1 MSAAEVTTFSNAM
14 SPDCQAVDTVASV
27 LEAIKT
33 GEFQAEIDNLRRIL
47 RRDGGRGHRNN
58 DSSTVIFA
66 GEKSPASAEA
76 PVPTRT
82 EVLLEEIRDA
92 LEK

>member
-14 SPDCQAVDTVASV
+14 SPDCPAVDTVASV

-47 RRDGGRGHRNN
+47 RRDGGKRC
-58 DSSTVIFA
+58 
-66 GEKSPASAEA
+66 AEH
-76 PVPTRT
+76 PV
-82 EVLLEEIRDA
+82 VF
-92 LEK
+92 

>member
-33 GEFQAEIDNLRRIL
+33 GEFRKRCAEHHL
-47 RRDGGRGHRNN
+47 
-58 DSSTVIFA
+58 
-66 GEKSPASAEA
+66 P
-76 PVPTRT
+76 
-82 EVLLEEIRDA
+82 
-92 LEK
+92 